1 MGDELGLKRR
11 RFVGLAFLAGA
22 APLGGVAGALLV
34 GSLLKAPSQDG
45 ENSPSPRVGPK
56 KNGGK
61 PVRLTHEDGPRS
73 ARPTQRRR
81 PDHRLP
87 GIPGGATNKYG
98 DSPTLLIHLR
108 ETTR

>member
-1 MGDELGLKRR
+1 
-11 RFVGLAFLAGA
+11 
-22 APLGGVAGALLV
+22 
-34 GSLLKAPSQDG
+34 
-45 ENSPSPRVGPK
+45 VGPEE
-56 KNGGK
+56 NGGK

-73 ARPTQRRR
+73 ARRRQRRR

-108 ETTR
+108 EDDALTTQKSAKPINQGSQWQNYVAYRRSAPAVQTLR